1 MNHQNP
7 VNEGKLA
14 SAKGFANENRLLAAL
29 LERGYNASKV
39 DLPLSAYDIIVEI
52 AHNDTIRVQ
61 VKTISKT
68 GRISFTGGSR
78 GGVDREYRSGVK
90 SYVQSTAT
98 SDIVV
103 GVSSKKCNGDSEV
116 NFYFV
121 PTLYIEHIG
130 QQSLS
135 INKVPDAKNNWAILR
150 YCKVRES
157 VAMQFQCDLDSV
169 TISTTQ

>member
-1 MNHQNP
+1 MNHQNAA
-7 VNEGKLA
+7 NEGKLS

-61 VKTISKT
+61 VKTISKK
-68 GRISFTGGSR
+68 GSISFTCGSR
-78 GGVDREYRSGVK
+78 GGVNREYKSGVK

-130 QQSLS
+130 QRSLS
-135 INKVPDAKNNWAILR
+135 VNKIPNAKNNWAILR
-150 YCKVRES
+150 ICKIPES

-169 TISTTQ
+169 NISTTQ